1 MPLTVVVSHAQR
13 QHSYQTALAAQEAG
27 ALLKYITGIY
37 YLPGRWPYSAISL
50 LPDGVAARLE
60 RQLQKR
66 RSLSLDSDRVLSL
79 PQYEML
85 SRVALA
91 LPGAGRRLARTCESQ
106 LYRRFDPAVARWKAR
121 HGAPAV
127 FHGFE
132 GCSLRSLQEAQRQG
146 AKTLL
151 DLTSSDV
158 THLILAEEHER
169 LGIPYTNRPDVDRV
183 FAEEDLADY
192 VLVPATHVAESAM
205 SHGIP
210 AEKLLLIPYGIDIE
224 RFHPGPSG
232 AADDGRFRAL
242 FVGQI
247 GMRKGAHYLLQA
259 WQELKLPRAELLVI
273 GSPIDD
279 FGRRLMDR
287 YAGTCRWL
295 PNVPNDEIHSH
306 FQRSHVFV
314 LPSLAEGSALVSYE
328 AMASGLPVITT
339 ANAGAIA
346 RDGIEGFILP
356 LRDVKGI
363 QEKLVLLYQDAELRQ
378 RMGAAARR
386 RAEQFTWGHYRA
398 RLGAAYRALA
408 AGQPPQQAVATVGAT
423 VECVP

>member
-1 MPLTVVVSHAQR
+1 MNSEH
-13 QHSYQTALAAQEAG
+13 H
-27 ALLKYITGIY
+27 KK
-37 YLPGRWPYSAISL
+37 SL
-50 LPDGVAARLE
+50 L
-60 RQLQKR
+60 
-66 RSLSLDSDRVLSL
+66 
-79 PQYEML
+79 
-85 SRVALA
+85 
-91 LPGAGRRLARTCESQ
+91 GR
-106 LYRRFDPAVARWKAR
+106 
-121 HGAPAV
+121 
-127 FHGFE
+127 
-132 GCSLRSLQEAQRQG
+132 
-146 AKTLL
+146 
-151 DLTSSDV
+151 
-158 THLILAEEHER
+158 
-169 LGIPYTNRPDVDRV
+169 
-183 FAEEDLADY
+183 
-192 VLVPATHVAESAM
+192 
-205 SHGIP
+205 
-210 AEKLLLIPYGIDIE
+210 LLLIGGTIILVV
-224 RFHPGPSG
+224 FFG
-232 AADDGRFRAL
+232 AATYVYGYHAGTLHPETITVKGVTNIDDPQATGDFSL
-242 FVGQI
+242 FW
-247 GMRKGAHYLLQA
+247 QA